1 MSARLPDLPE
11 YPGEAAL
18 PPLRHIRLFRLLIKS
33 YPEPCEFLNECLLKP

>member
-18 PPLRHIRLFRLLIKS
+18 PPLRHIQLLIKS
-33 YPEPCEFLNECLLKP
+33 YSERGEFLNESLLKP